1 MNHPIPSP
9 VAEIIKRFVVAKY
22 EIYIVGGA
30 VRDIL
35 LKRAVNDWDF
45 TTNATPDQIRA
56 LFGDSF
62 YDNEFGTVGVAG
74 KYLGDAE
81 NPEEVYEITTFRSEG
96 LYSDHRRPDQV
107 VWGSSLDEDLQ
118 RRDFTI
124 NAMAIGIHDGAF
136 HLYDPYEGKKD
147 LEAKTIRAVGN
158 PSERFGEDGLRMMR
172 AIRFGAQLGF
182 SIEIETLN
190 AIQAHAGELHHISW
204 ERIRDEFLK
213 ILASSYPE
221 QGLQLLDST
230 GLLATI
236 LPEFLDT
243 RGVEQ
248 SRHHIYD
255 VWTHTIKAVQSC
267 PSTDPIVRL
276 SVLLHDIGKP
286 QTARLENTKE
296 GKIWTFFNHEVVGA
310 RIAKRVADRLRLSK
324 REAQRVFTLVRWH
337 MFVYDRHMTDAYI
350 RRFIRRVGIENI
362 PDMLALR
369 EADRVGSGSN
379 RTSWR
384 LEELKERVEGQL
396 HQPFSIRDMVVDGED
411 VMRSLRIKAGPKIG
425 QILKTLFQ
433 EVLDDPS
440 KNTREYLLGMIEKL
454 GKK

>member
-1 MNHPIPSP
+1 MIPETRTNICYDNHVNHPIPSP

-190 AIQAHAGELHHISW
+190 AI
-204 ERIRDEFLK
+204 
-213 ILASSYPE
+213 
-221 QGLQLLDST
+221 
-230 GLLATI
+230 
-236 LPEFLDT
+236 
-243 RGVEQ
+243 
-248 SRHHIYD
+248 
-255 VWTHTIKAVQSC
+255 
-267 PSTDPIVRL
+267 
-276 SVLLHDIGKP
+276 
-286 QTARLENTKE
+286 
-296 GKIWTFFNHEVVGA
+296 
-310 RIAKRVADRLRLSK
+310 
-324 REAQRVFTLVRWH
+324 
-337 MFVYDRHMTDAYI
+337 
-350 RRFIRRVGIENI
+350 
-362 PDMLALR
+362 
-369 EADRVGSGSN
+369 
-379 RTSWR
+379 
-384 LEELKERVEGQL
+384 
-396 HQPFSIRDMVVDGED
+396 
-411 VMRSLRIKAGPKIG
+411 
-425 QILKTLFQ
+425 
-433 EVLDDPS
+433 
-440 KNTREYLLGMIEKL
+440 
-454 GKK
+454 